1 MYVPLLRNE
10 EKGAKTLFLQ
20 LILPTLQTSEKKTLN
35 HPEKWALLP
44 ITKRTPNIKNQD
56 PFSTLG
62 SLKLAN
68 LMFNWSTVEN
78 KFKLKVPFEG
88 FTP

>member
-1 MYVPLLRNE
+1 MKKKEPKPYSFSSYSP
-10 EKGAKTLFLQ
+10 K
-20 LILPTLQTSEKKTLN
+20 LQTSGEKKTLN

-68 LMFNWSTVEN
+68 LMFNWSAVEN
-78 KFKLKVPFEG
+78 NLKLKFVI
-88 FTP
+88 